1 MNTFKS
7 IFAGVLLLATTAL
20 SAQGLKL
27 AVLSTTQTFE
37 QEFSLSK
44 INVSYSR
51 PSARGRKVFGEVVPF
66 GKVWRTGANKATTIK
81 FGEDVLI
88 DGQALKAGEYS
99 VHSIP
104 ELAEWTLIFNSNLTA
119 SSATYKQEEDVL
131 RVKAKTAKTLA
142 PVETFTIEFTDITT
156 TSANLV
162 FKWENTAVTLKI
174 VTAVNQDAVIMAS
187 IDEAMKGEKK
197 PYFQAASYYAQTKR
211 DPKQALVWAT
221 EAYKADTNA
230 FYMEHLKAKLQ
241 LELKDYAGALKSA
254 EHSKAVAAKSK
265 NDDYVKN
272 NDALIAEIKKGK
284 K

>member
-7 IFAGVLLLATTAL
+7 IFAGALLLASTAL

-27 AVLSTTQTFE
+27 TALSPTQTIE
-37 QEFSLSK
+37 QDFSLSK
-44 INVSYSR
+44 INLSYSR

-81 FGEDVLI
+81 FGEDVMI

-104 ELAEWTLIFNSNLTA
+104 EAAEWTLIFNSNLA
-119 SSATYKQEEDVL
+119 ANSSTYKPEEDVL
-131 RVKAKTAKTLA
+131 RVKAKVAKTA
-142 PVETFTIEFTDITT
+142 SPVETFTIEFSDVTT

-162 FKWENTAVTLKI
+162 FKWENTSVTLKI
-174 VTAVNQDAVIMAS
+174 VTAVNQDALIMAS

-197 PYFQAASYYAQTKR
+197 PYFQAASYYSQTKR

-230 FYMEHLKAKLQ
+230 FYMEYLKAKLQ

-272 NDALIAEIKKGK
+272 NDVLIAEIKKSK

>member
-7 IFAGVLLLATTAL
+7 IFAGALLLATTAL

-27 AVLSTTQTFE
+27 TALSPTQTFE

-88 DGQALKAGEYS
+88 DGKALKAGEYS

-104 ELAEWTLIFNSNLTA
+104 EAAEWTLIFNSNLTA
-119 SSATYKQEEDVL
+119 SSSTYKQEEDIL
-131 RVKAKTAKTLA
+131 RVKAKVAKTVA
-142 PVETFTIEFTDITT
+142 PVETFTIEFADITT

-162 FKWENTAVTLKI
+162 IKWENTSVTLKI

-187 IDEAMKGEKK
+187 IDEAMKGEKNHISRQLLIMLRLK
-197 PYFQAASYYAQTKR
+197 EIQSKLWFGLQKLTKLI
-211 DPKQALVWAT
+211 QV
-221 EAYKADTNA
+221 
-230 FYMEHLKAKLQ
+230 
-241 LELKDYAGALKSA
+241 
-254 EHSKAVAAKSK
+254 HSTW
-265 NDDYVKN
+265 N
-272 NDALIAEIKKGK
+272 I
-284 K
+284 